1 MSPAAIIT
9 AARLPE
15 LYDLLADTRN
25 SFADIGN
32 HFGVTRERIRQ
43 LYERDLRVIVGLTG
57 HERTHER
64 TDLSHAA
71 LMATGVIPGRAGQAA
86 RAARAAGCRVSGVL
100 LAASSLTIASTL
112 LDIDGYLCRVRF
124 CARPFFPSQGLM
136 NGGYWRF
143 NTQERTC
150 AYSIFLCG
158 SRKGSPVFVVP
169 EYELRDDTYI
179 PATPSVGYNNIHP
192 RLDFWRDYLNAWPK
206 AAP

>member
-9 AARLPE
+9 AERLPE

-25 SFADIGN
+25 SFTDIGN

-43 LYERDLRVIVGLTG
+43 LYERDLRAIVGLTG
-57 HERTHER
+57 HERTN
-64 TDLSHAA
+64 LSHAA

-112 LDIDGYLCRVRF
+112 LDIESYLCRVRF
-124 CARPFFPSQGLM
+124 CARPFFPSAGLV

-143 NTQERTC
+143 NTQERIR
-150 AYSIFLCG
+150 AYSVFLCG
-158 SRKGSPVFVVP
+158 SRKAGPVFVVP
-169 EYELRDDTYI
+169 EYELRDYTYI
-179 PATPSVGYNNIHP
+179 PATPPVGYNNIHP